1 MEGILFK
8 KDPVCGARV
17 ETAGAVAIEEYA
29 GVRYYFCSHAC
40 HERFKAS
47 PERYASRPTGPD

>member
-1 MEGILFK
+1 MIVVK

-17 ETAGAVAIEEYA
+17 EAAGAVAIEEYA

-47 PERYASRPTGPD
+47 PERYASRPTGPE